1 MHAIRQHA
9 FGPAENL
16 RLVEVPDPVPGPG
29 QVRIT
34 VSAAGVHVVDTT
46 IRAGVG
52 RGPFP
57 PPALPMTPGR
67 EVAGVVTALGDGV
80 DPAWL
85 GGRVVAHLGL
95 ASGGYAELAVANV
108 EALHALPDHVSDDVA
123 VAMIG
128 TGRTAMGVF
137 DGAGIRP
144 DDVVLVL
151 AAAGGIGALAV
162 QEAHAV
168 GARVVG
174 AAGGPEKVELVRSLG
189 ADVAVDYTE
198 PGWDRDLEGVT
209 VVLDAVGGAIGRAA
223 FDLLV
228 PGGRVVLFGWALGSE
243 PTRFTSDELF
253 TRSLTAVA
261 ALGPN
266 VLGRLRELEERSL
279 AAAASGRLTP
289 VVSSTFPLA
298 DAARAHRAL
307 ENRETVGKV
316 VLKP

>member
-1 MHAIRQHA
+1 MRAIRQHA

-16 RLVEVPDPVPGPG
+16 VLEEVDDPVPGTG
-29 QVRIT
+29 QVRIA

-46 IRAGVG
+46 IRSGLG

-57 PPALPMTPGR
+57 LPALPMTPGR
-67 EVAGVVTALGDGV
+67 EVAGVVTSLGDDV
-80 DPAWL
+80 DPGWL
-85 GGRVVAHLGL
+85 GRRVVAHLGQ
-95 ASGGYAELAVANV
+95 ASGGYAETAVANAS
-108 EALHALPDHVSDDVA
+108 ALHALPDHVSDDVA

-137 DGAGIRP
+137 EGAAIRP
-144 DDVVLVL
+144 DDTVLVL

-174 AAGGPEKVELVRSLG
+174 AAGGAAKVDLVRSLG
-189 ADVAVDYTE
+189 ADVAVDYSE
-198 PGWDRDLEGVT
+198 PGWDKGIGGVT
-209 VVLDAVGGAIGRAA
+209 VVLDAVGGTLGRTA

-228 PGGRVVLFGWALGSE
+228 PGGRVVLFGWALGTE
-243 PTRFTSDELF
+243 PTKFTGDDLF
-253 TRSLTAVA
+253 ARSLTASVV
-261 ALGPN
+261 LGPH
-266 VLGRLRELEERSL
+266 VFRRLREFEEKSL

-298 DAARAHRAL
+298 EAARAHRAL

>member
-1 MHAIRQHA
+1 MHAIRQHT

-16 RLVEVPDPVPGPG
+16 LFEEVDDPAPGAG

-34 VSAAGVHVVDTT
+34 VTAAGVHVVDTT
-46 IRAGVG
+46 IRAGES

-57 PPALPMTPGR
+57 PPDLPMTPGR
-67 EVAGVVTALGDGV
+67 EVAGVVTALGEGV

-85 GGRVVAHLGL
+85 GSRVVAHLGQ
-95 ASGGYAELAVANV
+95 ASGGYAELAVADAS
-108 EALHALPDHVSDDVA
+108 ALHAVPDHVSDDVA

-128 TGRTAMGVF
+128 TGRTALGVL
-137 DGAGIRP
+137 DAAGIGP

-162 QEAHAV
+162 QEARAV

-174 AAGGPEKVELVRSLG
+174 AAGGPAKVDLVRGLG
-189 ADVAVDYTE
+189 ADLAVDYTE
-198 PGWDRDLEGVT
+198 PGWDKGIEGVT
-209 VVLDAVGGAIGRAA
+209 VVLDAVGGAVGRTA
-223 FDLLV
+223 FELLV

-243 PTRFTSDELF
+243 PTKFTSDELF
-253 TRSLTAVA
+253 AQSLTAVA
-261 ALGPN
+261 ALGPKIRA
-266 VLGRLRELEERSL
+266 RLRELEELAL
-279 AAAASGRLTP
+279 AAAASGRVTP

-298 DAARAHRAL
+298 EAARAHRAL
-307 ENRETVGKV
+307 EGRETVGKV